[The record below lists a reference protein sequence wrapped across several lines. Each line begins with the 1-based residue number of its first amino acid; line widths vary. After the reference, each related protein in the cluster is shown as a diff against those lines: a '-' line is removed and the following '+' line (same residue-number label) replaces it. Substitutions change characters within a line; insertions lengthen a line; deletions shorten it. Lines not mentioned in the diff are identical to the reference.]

1 MAHVITE
8 RITRTS
14 GVCGGKACIAG
25 SRIRVMDIATWYE
38 HQGMTPDE
46 IVFQFPQLK
55 LSDVHTALAYYYD
68 NIDEIRE
75 DIRRNDE
82 IAEEFF
88 RNNPSVLQSKLQSL
102 MGKKPGE

>member
-1 MAHVITE
+1 MAQVLTE
-8 RITRTS
+8 RITRTP

-25 SRIRVMDIATWYE
+25 TRIRVMDIAIWYE

-46 IVFQFPQLK
+46 IVDQFPTIT

-68 NIDEIRE
+68 HIEEIQE

-82 IAEEFF
+82 VAEQF
-88 RNNPSVLQSKLQSL
+88 RSHYPSKVKEKQR
-102 MGKKPGE
+102 GDAD

>member
-1 MAHVITE
+1 MAQVLTE
-8 RITRTS
+8 RITKTP

-25 SRIRVMDIATWYE
+25 TRIRVMDIVIWYE

-46 IVFQFPQLK
+46 IVDQFPTIT

-68 NIDEIRE
+68 HIEEIRE

-82 IAEEFF
+82 VAEQF
-88 RNNPSVLQSKLQSL
+88 RSQYPSKVKEKRRSDAD
-102 MGKKPGE
+102 

>member
-1 MAHVITE
+1 MAQVLTE
-8 RITRTS
+8 RITRTP

-25 SRIRVMDIATWYE
+25 TRIRVMDIAIWYE

-46 IVFQFPQLK
+46 IVDQFPTIT

-68 NIDEIRE
+68 HIEEIRE

-82 IAEEFF
+82 VAEQF
-88 RNNPSVLQSKLQSL
+88 RSQYPSKVKEKRR
-102 MGKKPGE
+102 GDAD

>member
-1 MAHVITE
+1 MAQVLTE

-25 SRIRVMDIATWYE
+25 TRIRVMDIVIWYE

-46 IVFQFPQLK
+46 IVDQFPTIS

-68 NIDEIRE
+68 HIEEIRAE
-75 DIRRNDE
+75 MRREEEVADE
-82 IAEEFF
+82 FM
-88 RNNPSVLQSKLQSL
+88 RNNSSVLQAKLRKR
-102 MGKKPGE
+102 MGEESE